1 MADWA
6 SRWWQWRF
14 KSLSFPG
21 NFPVNYEVARSFPI
35 ILQDIAYLLVTTD
48 PLKVT
53 KDSFKLQPITMA
65 EDTPRKFVTLGMF
78 IIDELVYDGGKT
90 TKEQVSDRTSPN

>member
-1 MADWA
+1 M
-6 SRWWQWRF
+6 
-14 KSLSFPG
+14 
-21 NFPVNYEVARSFPI
+21 
-35 ILQDIAYLLVTTD
+35 QDIAYLLVTTD

-78 IIDELVYDGGKT
+78 IIDELVYDGGKI
-90 TKEQVSDRTSPN
+90 TKEQVSDRTSPIKLKFALVLERHCV